1 MRRLAAGVLVW
12 VVALTFGIPQGL
24 CASKKAP
31 QTTEDG
37 LELKKETK
45 RRLVYVRPNT
55 TFSQYDRF
63 ALVDCHVEFS
73 KTWVK
78 DYNNST
84 REPSRR
90 IGEDDL
96 ERARKDLSA
105 QFRKIFSEELVKG
118 GYALSESAAPDVLV
132 LRPALV
138 NISVSA
144 PDLMTPGRTTTYA
157 SSSGQMTLYLE
168 LWDSATKTILGRV
181 VDAQADPDMYG
192 QRMTSVDN
200 KAAADRI
207 LRAWAI
213 ELREKLDLAR
223 DKSGEP

>member
-1 MRRLAAGVLVW
+1 MRGSAAGVLVLLA
-12 VVALTFGIPQGL
+12 ALTALAPQGFS
-24 CASKKAP
+24 AARKAP

-45 RRLVYVRPNT
+45 HRLVYVRPDT
-55 TFSQYDRF
+55 TFGQYERF
-63 ALVDCHVEFS
+63 ALIDCHVEFS
-73 KTWVK
+73 KTWLR

-90 IGEDDL
+90 ISEADL
-96 ERARKDLSA
+96 ERARKDLAA

-118 GYALSESAAPDVLV
+118 GYPLSENAAPDVLV

-144 PDLMTPGRTTTYA
+144 PDLMTPGRSTTYA

-168 LWDSATKTILGRV
+168 LWDGVTNTILGRV

-200 KAAADRI
+200 RAAADRI
-207 LRAWAI
+207 LRSWAV

-223 DKSGEP
+223 GQSE